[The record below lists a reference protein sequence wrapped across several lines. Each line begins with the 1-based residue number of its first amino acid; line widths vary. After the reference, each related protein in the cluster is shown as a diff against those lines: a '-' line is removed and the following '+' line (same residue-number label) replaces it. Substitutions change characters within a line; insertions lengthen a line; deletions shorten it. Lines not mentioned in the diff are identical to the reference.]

1 LKNCLSSTV
10 FSICLQPLFLENA
23 MLSNKKNFSSA
34 NNIFFQSRHPAWLQN
49 MEHAIKKITELNTA
63 AALAVAA
70 ESSNVAR
77 QYMLAD
83 SPQAL
88 LALASTQAQAN
99 LAKAQSYARH
109 LSAIVFGIGGGEL
122 AGMKIA
128 LRKLSTLVDTAEKKL
143 PAMAGP
149 AFTLSDSANMAP
161 GSDVSGFKLGT
172 FDVADMTNFTD
183 FTEIGDPIAGPHD
196 GAFGSAPGTRHA

>member
-1 LKNCLSSTV
+1 
-10 FSICLQPLFLENA
+10 

-34 NNIFFQSRHPAWLQN
+34 NNIFFQSLYTSVPAWLRNAQ
-49 MEHAIKKITELNTA
+49 HAAKKMTELNTA

-70 ESSNVAR
+70 ESSDVAR

-99 LAKAQSYARH
+99 VAKAQSYARH

-128 LRKLSTLVDTAEKKL
+128 LRKLSILVDTEEKKL
-143 PAMAGP
+143 PAVASP
-149 AFTLSDSANMAP
+149 AFTLSDSANMGP
-161 GSDVSGFKLGT
+161 CSDVSRLKQAT
-172 FDVADMTNFTD
+172 FDVADVTDVTNFTD
-183 FTEIGDPIAGPHD
+183 FTGIGDPIAGPHD
-196 GAFGSAPGTRHA
+196 GASGSAPGTRHA